1 MPRRPVTQSPVT
13 RSPVPRFRD
22 DDVRLGTVSGVHGVR
37 GEVKVFL
44 YNPASD
50 LVDQQRAITLVG
62 PEGQRRQVK
71 LLLRSGAGRRII
83 GAIDGLQDREQARAL
98 DGWELVVPPEA
109 LPAPEDGSW
118 YHRDLL
124 GLPVR
129 TQGGR
134 ELGRIAEIHDTG
146 EVDVWLLRG
155 PEGERVLPVLKRH
168 LVQVRAGKGGEVV
181 VTEDAVDERPPL

>member
-1 MPRRPVTQSPVT
+1 MARRPD
-13 RSPVPRFRD
+13 PRFLA

-50 LVDQQRAITLVG
+50 LVDRLARVTLVG
-62 PEGQRRQVK
+62 PEGQRRN
-71 LLLRSGAGRRII
+71 LSIALRSGAGQRILAEI
-83 GAIDGLQDREQARAL
+83 EGVHDRDQARAL
-98 DGWELVVPPEA
+98 EGWELVVPPAA
-109 LPAPEDGSW
+109 LPPPEAGSW

-155 PEGERVLPVLKRH
+155 PAGERVLPVLLRY
-168 LVQVRAGKGGEVV
+168 LVQVRVGPGGEVV
-181 VTEDAVDERPPL
+181 VTEDAVDDQPPV